1 MEVIENYKN
10 FEGSKKSIVTI
21 GTFDG
26 VHLGHQKII
35 EQLVATAKRENC
47 HSVLLTF
54 FPHPRMVIQKD
65 NGIKLIHTIQERIE
79 VLEKTGLD
87 YLIVHPFDTEFS
99 RLTAFDFVRTVLVN
113 HLNTA
118 ELVIGYDHRFGKN
131 REGNFEQLEEYSH
144 MYDFK
149 VNEIPALDVND
160 ISVSSTKIRKALLE
174 GNIKK
179 ANKYL
184 GHAFVISGTVVNGK
198 RLGNTIG
205 FPTANLEVAEAYKLI
220 PKKGAYL
227 VRAFLNNEWV
237 YGMMN
242 IGVRPTVEGDSQ
254 TIETHF
260 FDFEG
265 DLYGKKIQVQMLDF
279 LRDERK
285 FDSVNSLKE
294 QLAKDR
300 SKSLTLLS
308 EMSSL

>member
-1 MEVIENYKN
+1 M
-10 FEGSKKSIVTI
+10 
-21 GTFDG
+21 
-26 VHLGHQKII
+26 
-35 EQLVATAKRENC
+35 
-47 HSVLLTF
+47 
-54 FPHPRMVIQKD
+54 
-65 NGIKLIHTIQERIE
+65 
-79 VLEKTGLD
+79 
-87 YLIVHPFDTEFS
+87 
-99 RLTAFDFVRTVLVN
+99 
-113 HLNTA
+113 
-118 ELVIGYDHRFGKN
+118 
-131 REGNFEQLEEYSH
+131 
-144 MYDFK
+144 
-149 VNEIPALDVND
+149 
-160 ISVSSTKIRKALLE
+160 
-174 GNIKK
+174 
-179 ANKYL
+179 
-184 GHAFVISGTVVNGK
+184 
-198 RLGNTIG
+198 GNTIG

>member
-179 ANKYL
+179 GQQVFRTCVCYFRH
-184 GHAFVISGTVVNGK
+184 GCK
-198 RLGNTIG
+198 R
-205 FPTANLEVAEAYKLI
+205 
-220 PKKGAYL
+220 
-227 VRAFLNNEWV
+227 
-237 YGMMN
+237 
-242 IGVRPTVEGDSQ
+242 
-254 TIETHF
+254 
-260 FDFEG
+260 
-265 DLYGKKIQVQMLDF
+265 
-279 LRDERK
+279 
-285 FDSVNSLKE
+285 
-294 QLAKDR
+294 
-300 SKSLTLLS
+300 
-308 EMSSL
+308 